1 MIMINTQEYQQ
12 RLEDLQHGMIST
24 EEWMAYCASIRKS
37 IVVESTHAKDN
48 THSTQVDHQK
58 DVPEHTDR
66 ALV

>member
-1 MIMINTQEYQQ
+1 MHINTQEYQQ

-37 IVVESTHAKDN
+37 IVVDTTHAEHN
-48 THSTQVDHQK
+48 THSTQVDHQE